1 MADSKKQQIGDVLQ
15 EAAQS
20 GVLGRKPIGTRQ
32 DAPLTPAPAPAQA
45 APAAPTQAEQPA
57 EEASKPKRRKLEREK
72 KTILF
77 TTERAWWLEK
87 QASAERRDQ
96 SDIVNDALELYE
108 KLHKEG

>member
-1 MADSKKQQIGDVLQ
+1 MTDSKKQQIGDVLQ

-32 DAPLTPAPAPAQA
+32 DTPLTPAPAQA

-57 EEASKPKRRKLEREK
+57 EEASKPKRRKPEREK

-96 SDIVNDALELYE
+96 SDIVDEALALYE
-108 KLHKEG
+108 KLYKEK